1 MESDLVPGIHTK
13 QTKVRRSNNALGQGS
28 CTGSLATVTDW
39 RRRSLH
45 AVVLLKNM
53 FSLRCFFSFKYFTTK
68 RSQQESLSPLSKQ
81 PVKIQVYEQKILK
94 FTSMYMLMYVYVC
107 LRVYVWYYLWN
118 KNQIK
123 TKAFV
128 VKPTKVTGFS
138 DYTLWD
144 HLTLKPAQNKPA
156 IEWRRL

>member
-1 MESDLVPGIHTK
+1 MESDLVPGIHSK

-28 CTGSLATVTDW
+28 STGSLATVTGW

-94 FTSMYMLMYVYVC
+94 FTMKLILFWEKHSKQVLISKCEAVDTSSC
-107 LRVYVWYYLWN
+107 SN
-118 KNQIK
+118 
-123 TKAFV
+123 TAH
-128 VKPTKVTGFS
+128 T
-138 DYTLWD
+138 
-144 HLTLKPAQNKPA
+144 
-156 IEWRRL
+156 